1 MYSGS
6 LITGSA
12 ENEQNVLTKNGW
24 ENPRKG
30 EGARK
35 PAGVRR
41 KSAICLQLRFMNVL
55 TSNEYTWE
63 EDKDVE
69 FAALL
74 EPLLSGRIKTF
85 FLLQKHC
92 LMA

>member
-12 ENEQNVLTKNGW
+12 ENELTKNGW
-24 ENPRKG
+24 ENLRKG

-55 TSNEYTWE
+55 TSNEYTWA
-63 EDKDVE
+63 EDKDME

-74 EPLLSGRIKTF
+74 EPLLSGLKHF
-85 FLLQKHC
+85 FC
-92 LMA
+92 FRNIA